1 MKLLETALIYDV
13 QQKILVA
20 VDCIIFGFDSES
32 LKLLLFKRKVEPLS
46 GCWSLIGAFIRND
59 LSISDGAKQILL
71 ESTGLENVYLEELK
85 TYGDI
90 DRDPGRRVI
99 SIGYF
104 SLIRIDEFNKK
115 IVEQYDARWFD
126 LNEIPEL
133 ILDHGKMVEDA
144 ILKLRSRAR
153 HQPIGFNLLPEY
165 FTIQDLQKLY
175 ESIYQKELDSRNFRK
190 KIISFDILTKTE
202 NKDKSGSKK
211 GAFLYKFNKDKFDKF
226 IAEGYN
232 FEV

>member
-1 MKLLETALIYDV
+1 MKLLDTALIYDV

-20 VDCIIFGFDSES
+20 VDCIIFGFDSEN
-32 LKLLLFKRKVEPLS
+32 LKLLLFRRKVEPLS
-46 GCWSLIGAFIRND
+46 GCWSLIGSFIKND
-59 LSISDGAKQILL
+59 LSVADGAKQILL
-71 ESTGLENVYLEELK
+71 ESTGLSDVYLEELK
-85 TYGDI
+85 TYGDV

-99 SIGYF
+99 SIAYF
-104 SLIRIDEFNKK
+104 SLIRIDEFSKK

-144 ILKLRSRAR
+144 IVKVRNRAR

-165 FTIQDLQKLY
+165 FTILDLQTLY
-175 ESIYQKELDSRNFRK
+175 ESIYQKDLDSRNFRK
-190 KIISFDILTKTE
+190 KIISFDILTKTDK
-202 NKDKSGSKK
+202 KDKSSSKK
-211 GAFLYKFNKDKFDKF
+211 GAFLYAFNKTKFDKF
-226 IAEGYN
+226 IAEGYD

>member
-1 MKLLETALIYDV
+1 MKLLDTALIYDV

-20 VDCIIFGFDSES
+20 VDCIIFGFDSEN
-32 LKLLLFKRKVEPLS
+32 LKLLLFRRKVDPLRGS
-46 GCWSLIGAFIRND
+46 WSLIGAFIKND

-99 SIGYF
+99 SIAYF
-104 SLIRIDEFNKK
+104 SLIRIDGFNKK

-144 ILKLRSRAR
+144 IVKLKDRAR

-165 FTIQDLQKLY
+165 FTIIELQKLY

-190 KIISFDILTKTE
+190 KITSFDILTKTDR
-202 NKDKSGSKK
+202 KDKSGSKK

>member
-1 MKLLETALIYDV
+1 MKLLDTALIYNV

-20 VDCIIFGFDSES
+20 VDCIIFGFDSEN

-46 GCWSLIGAFIRND
+46 GCWSLIGSFMKND
-59 LSISDGAKQILL
+59 LSIKDGAKQILL

-90 DRDPGRRVI
+90 ERDPFQRVI

-104 SLIRIDEFNKK
+104 SLIQINAFNKK
-115 IVEQYDARWFD
+115 IVEQFDARWFNLD
-126 LNEIPEL
+126 EIPDL

-144 ILKLRSRAR
+144 IVKLRARAR
-153 HQPIGFNLLPEY
+153 YQPIGFNLLPEY
-165 FTIQDLQKLY
+165 FTILDLQKLY

-190 KIISFDILTKTE
+190 KIISFDILTKTDL
-202 NKDKSGSKK
+202 KDKSNSKK

-226 IAEGYN
+226 ISEGYN